1 MIENK
6 VNIIIEAD
14 IKTAKKNINISQ
26 SDESCIKQTL
36 CLLCTKYSNF
46 GYFLISLITVYVGSF

>member
-14 IKTAKKNINISQ
+14 IKTAKKNMNISQ

-36 CLLCTKYSNF
+36 CLCPKYSNF

>member
-36 CLLCTKYSNF
+36 CLCRKHSNF